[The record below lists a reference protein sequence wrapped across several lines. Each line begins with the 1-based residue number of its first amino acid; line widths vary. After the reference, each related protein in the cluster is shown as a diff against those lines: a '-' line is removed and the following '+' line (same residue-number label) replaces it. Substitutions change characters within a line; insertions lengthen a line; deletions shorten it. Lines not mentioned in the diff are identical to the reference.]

1 MKRIFRTTAKYW
13 AQEDGAGLVV
23 SIIWIV
29 GSLLLG
35 WMLFAGI
42 GALILLIGLRGVYL
56 RLLSRLEIDGEGIT
70 CIEKSSQISIKWSRI
85 LFIQLLKSY
94 RRPMRVLRV
103 VVSEATVQPVAAPGQ
118 VTGAG
123 VGNWLQAEI
132 LIDHFDHKE
141 IWRLVQSYAP
151 PDAFEEDAYRKAP
164 GYSLWL
170 YQAKQTISEART
182 PLKVSMSGFVRIF
195 AWGLMLIM
203 AACVVIL
210 SYSFL
215 GVVIS
220 ILFFLLGLWSVIS
233 TGKIEVDHE
242 TITHDTPIGC
252 YRISWDEIAHIETDV
267 YGSMVFYGDDK
278 HLAIYGPGWWSGK
291 DKRSLAEFL
300 FLKIE
305 LNKIRIEN
313 KRVLFKMARNTR
325 VR

>member
-1 MKRIFRTTAKYW
+1 
-13 AQEDGAGLVV
+13 
-23 SIIWIV
+23 
-29 GSLLLG
+29 
-35 WMLFAGI
+35 
-42 GALILLIGLRGVYL
+42 
-56 RLLSRLEIDGEGIT
+56 
-70 CIEKSSQISIKWSRI
+70 
-85 LFIQLLKSY
+85 
-94 RRPMRVLRV
+94 
-103 VVSEATVQPVAAPGQ
+103 
-118 VTGAG
+118 
-123 VGNWLQAEI
+123 
-132 LIDHFDHKE
+132 
-141 IWRLVQSYAP
+141 
-151 PDAFEEDAYRKAP
+151 
-164 GYSLWL
+164 
-170 YQAKQTISEART
+170 
-182 PLKVSMSGFVRIF
+182 MSGFVRIF

-210 SYSFL
+210 SDSFL

-233 TGKIEVDHE
+233 TGNIEVDHE